1 VTSLRRRLEVAAH
14 RDHVTDARRL
24 RIDRD
29 VVLRPS
35 LGAILPLHDV
45 KYRAWRIKPRG
56 LSDGAMTFSADE
68 SEFSAGGARR
78 NRTDDLL
85 LAKQALSQLSYGPSR
100 YRGSEASIREER
112 ARR

>member
-1 VTSLRRRLEVAAH
+1 MTSLRHDFSRRAPRPYYRCSEIAYRSQRCVATESRSDPTSSRCQISRLAHQTTRLE
-14 RDHVTDARRL
+14 RR
-24 RIDRD
+24 R
-29 VVLRPS
+29 
-35 LGAILPLHDV
+35 
-45 KYRAWRIKPRG
+45 
-56 LSDGAMTFSADE
+56 MTFSADE

-100 YRGSEASIREER
+100 YPGSEASIREEH